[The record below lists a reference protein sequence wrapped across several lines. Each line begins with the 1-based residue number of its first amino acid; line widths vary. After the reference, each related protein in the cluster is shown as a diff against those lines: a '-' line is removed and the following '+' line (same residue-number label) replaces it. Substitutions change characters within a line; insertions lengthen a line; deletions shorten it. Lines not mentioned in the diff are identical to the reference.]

1 MLNHTGS
8 ARDPLPSKPNSSS
21 SSTPGLGWVVAG
33 FIAICVAVAVAQGGW
48 LQHSV
53 AQMASACRVAALKW
67 AQGSL
72 GNSRPSDA

>member
-1 MLNHTGS
+1 MFNHTGS
-8 ARDPLPSKPNSSS
+8 ARDPLSQEKSST

-53 AQMASACRVAALKW
+53 AQMASSHSS
-67 AQGSL
+67 QG
-72 GNSRPSDA
+72 